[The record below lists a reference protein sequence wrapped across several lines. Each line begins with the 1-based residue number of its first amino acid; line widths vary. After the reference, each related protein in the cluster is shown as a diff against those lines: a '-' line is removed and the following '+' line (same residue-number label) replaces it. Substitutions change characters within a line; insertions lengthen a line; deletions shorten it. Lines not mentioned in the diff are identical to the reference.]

1 MAIENNNRVGF
12 VLARLVR
19 TAVNNGIPTSGKKD
33 ICGPLL
39 ALGTYI
45 SKIVGFFMF
54 LAI

>member
-19 TAVNNGIPTSGKKD
+19 TAVNNGTSGKKRHLWPFASRP
-33 ICGPLL
+33 GHL
-39 ALGTYI
+39 